1 MESLT
6 FEGKPIRI
14 APGETVL
21 AALLAAG
28 VELPNSCRAGV
39 CQTCLVQAID
49 GNPPAAAQ
57 QGLPDAL
64 KAQGYLMAAGRAA
77 AYRPR
82 RRNVGTRTGA
92 SAVAMS
98 DFVSCVPGTKR
109 VFFQFALDAPMARS
123 AITRSPVIPKR
134 TPFSNCISV
143 CCQEDG

>member
-64 KAQGYLMAAGRAA
+64 KAQGYLNGL
-77 AYRPR
+77 
-82 RRNVGTRTGA
+82 
-92 SAVAMS
+92 
-98 DFVSCVPGTKR
+98 C
-109 VFFQFALDAPMARS
+109 L
-123 AITRSPVIPKR
+123 
-134 TPFSNCISV
+134 
-143 CCQEDG
+143 